1 VKQDVEN
8 VVEALIDDEVRCV
21 ELVDDLT
28 IADDLTRENAASD
41 KTLDGQQDAAF
52 AALKV
57 HSNPP

>member
-1 VKQDVEN
+1 

-28 IADDLTRENAASD
+28 VADDLTRENTASD
-41 KTLDGQQDAAF
+41 KTLDGHQDAAF
-52 AALKV
+52 ATLKV